1 MKKKLIS
8 LITTT
13 ALSVASFVPVIAAPQ
28 ATPDVANALKKTTL
42 GNTLATEDFT
52 YKVDSRLPELPS
64 FSLKKGAPLS
74 DGLPVGLLKLSGG
87 QNFTPATAA
96 AAAGVE
102 PSALLEG
109 RLGNLKYLETMPLK
123 DILTAN
129 PQLKTVAADSI
140 PGFTAGNG
148 KTLGA
153 LVTEDSAI
161 ANSPLPAQV
170 LQLAKVSDLPGVVDT
185 SYFSYPGIE
194 QQPIGNLFGVSN
206 IGIDKALSVNNT
218 GQTDGLQLMKFDR
231 LSTAE
236 KNIGKAPRDNV
247 SSGSNKEPNAPCE
260 KDCAYGELR
269 STLFKG
275 KNPLNGT
282 KTIIGQ
288 KLKGGEGLLGDIM
301 TSAGVRE
308 PAGYEVPYIG
318 ISNCGSKWSIDKAQ
332 ARPGKVQQELHL
344 RICYDSLIG
353 RQATPYFIG
362 PIPLGNASEKGN
374 TALLPMKVTPNI
386 DTKSPIK
393 IEPVNTVATLPK
405 AVNSSVANASS
416 DLSQQV
422 SEKVSGSSL
431 SDAQKTSIMKDA
443 QERIKANPTAPRNT
457 IIADAVRSSF
467 AGSATKSDSF
477 NPALGQEG
485 GSADAIIK
493 SILS

>member
-1 MKKKLIS
+1 MKKNLIS
-8 LITTT
+8 LLAT
-13 ALSVASFVPVIAAPQ
+13 ATLLVVSLAPVVAAPP
-28 ATPDVANALKKTTL
+28 ATPDVTNALKKTTL
-42 GNTLATEDFT
+42 GNTPATEDFS
-52 YKVDSRLPELPS
+52 YKADERLPELPD
-64 FSLKKGAPLS
+64 FTLKKGAPLS

-87 QNFTPATAA
+87 QSFTPTTAA

-153 LVTEDSAI
+153 IVAEDSAI
-161 ANSPLPAQV
+161 ANSPLPADV
-170 LQLAKVSDLPGVVDT
+170 LQLAKVSDLPGVADT

-194 QQPIGNLFGVSN
+194 KQPVSNLFGVSN
-206 IGIDKALSVNNT
+206 IGLDKVLAVSNT
-218 GQTDGLQLMKFDR
+218 GKTDGLQLMKFDR

-282 KTIIGQ
+282 KTIMGQ

-308 PAGYEVPYIG
+308 PAGYEVPYVGIG
-318 ISNCGSKWSIDKAQ
+318 SCGSKWSINKPE

-362 PIPLGNASEKGN
+362 PIPLGDASEKGN

-386 DTKSPIK
+386 DMKLPIK
-393 IEPVNTVATLPK
+393 IEPVTTLTALPK
-405 AVNSSVANASS
+405 AADNSVANASS
-416 DLSQQV
+416 DLSKQV
-422 SEKVSGSSL
+422 SDKVAGSSL
-431 SDAQKTSIMKDA
+431 SDEQKTSIMKDA

-477 NPALGQEG
+477 NPALGQQG

-493 SILS
+493 SILA